1 MAQKLLVQRTVE
13 EVLLS
18 SDLVPHI
25 LAQLRAEDGAA
36 AAVCSQWNDSWEEIL
51 DAKLPVDLKF
61 WSLWYECDVTDS
73 DAEEEDCLDVV
84 TLEDHHT
91 FDIWTRGSKAT
102 LWVKSKGNQ
111 KIVRQVRSLAQAVQ
125 AQEEAEAT
133 ATYLFMKDPWPQPPY
148 LFGSEGTGRH
158 RS

>member
-1 MAQKLLVQRTVE
+1 M
-13 EVLLS
+13 
-18 SDLVPHI
+18 
-25 LAQLRAEDGAA
+25 
-36 AAVCSQWNDSWEEIL
+36 
-51 DAKLPVDLKF
+51 
-61 WSLWYECDVTDS
+61 TDS
-73 DAEEEDCLDVV
+73 DAEEEHGLV

-133 ATYLFMKDPWPQPPY
+133 ATYLFIDC
-148 LFGSEGTGRH
+148 T
-158 RS
+158 